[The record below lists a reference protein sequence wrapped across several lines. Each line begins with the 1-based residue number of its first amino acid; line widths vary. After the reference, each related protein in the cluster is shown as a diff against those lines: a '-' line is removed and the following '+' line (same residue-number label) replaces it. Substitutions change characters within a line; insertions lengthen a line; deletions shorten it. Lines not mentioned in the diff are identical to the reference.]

1 MRTLRKTRNLE
12 VVQTLLG
19 HTDIKATVT
28 FYTEALAEDL
38 REAMEKTWVRARERK
53 PQEKP
58 RRSEKP

>member
-38 REAMEKTWVRARERK
+38 REAMEKT
-53 PQEKP
+53 
-58 RRSEKP
+58 